1 MKIMY
6 VHGIGSGKNDNT
18 VTWIKETFK
27 NHKIYTFD
35 IPFDPDEAI
44 EFINKKCSEYDINMI
59 IGTSLGGFYAM
70 TVSGVQKILI
80 NPAIK
85 AYETAETIGYGV
97 HEYFCERDDGI
108 QTYEIN
114 ADFVNKL
121 RKIYDAHIKNIDC
134 EMICE
139 TYAIFG
145 NEDDVCDFKTDFE
158 KTYRKSQMIT
168 ADFGHRM
175 TKEIFNIA
183 FMTIFKKAENDFNTR
198 VW

>member
-6 VHGIGSGKNDNT
+6 VHGIGSGKNGNT

-27 NHKIYTFD
+27 NHEIYTFD
-35 IPFDPDEAI
+35 IPFDPVEAI
-44 EFINKKCSEYDINMI
+44 EFINKKCDEYDINMI

-70 TVSGVQKILI
+70 TISGVQKILI

-121 RKIYDAHIKNIDC
+121 RKIYDAHIANIDC

-145 NEDDVCDFKTDFE
+145 NEDNVCDFRADFE

-175 TKEIFNIA
+175 TKEIFNTA
-183 FMTIFKKAENDFNTR
+183 FMTMFKKAENDFNTR